1 MNLKTVSIHY
11 DKTYSLD
18 HNNRV
23 FTPRNVDASRTP
35 WNYNLITA
43 GLPCAVD
50 EEMLQCL
57 DDYWR
62 NYHILNDLYWSE
74 RTAAKILQDE
84 QYQQFLQRMRK
95 YRQAQNA
102 LNENPLITFLTFLIF
117 PFLIPC
123 EIYLQHQHHKDR
135 EALRALKDEQLL
147 RDLTF
152 KASKKALRGALN
164 EHDLQSAS
172 TYLRTFDDVVTKMAV
187 CANDYARIKPD
198 TDLTASPEH
207 RFATIDEIYSKLYEP
222 SFREFQARQRPCR
235 RYNGTYLEYIRE
247 GHAKGIAKKQ
257 QTKNAK
263 NRFPAEAL
271 EFVIGIGDMHNTG
284 YEAAFEDA
292 QKSETLLKDFCDH
305 LLTQHN
311 VCFVTT
317 KELHDPDWQ
326 PPFRHGLILLNLTM
340 HADEATPGIHLTC
353 IPYSRDCKRGPKVQ
367 ATMGRAMTG
376 MGYPSTWKDVL
387 DENGERIPKRN
398 KDGEIIHNKDDSI
411 RYQQEPDQQG
421 VIDWIEDQKRWI
433 QLEMKKR
440 YNWEREYKG
449 SHPRG
454 NLSTADYQAAAAKER
469 KEEVEKLM
477 EASLAQ
483 YNTRVRELSLLLNNR
498 ITQQLSSDTNQELIQ
513 HYLSVCSDEE
523 YYSIA
528 DRAVAYLKQ
537 LPIVEHRETQQAL
550 LQKIHAADIR
560 RKVNAQPCVR

>member
-1 MNLKTVSIHY
+1 
-11 DKTYSLD
+11 
-18 HNNRV
+18 
-23 FTPRNVDASRTP
+23 
-35 WNYNLITA
+35 
-43 GLPCAVD
+43 
-50 EEMLQCL
+50 
-57 DDYWR
+57 
-62 NYHILNDLYWSE
+62 
-74 RTAAKILQDE
+74 
-84 QYQQFLQRMRK
+84 
-95 YRQAQNA
+95 
-102 LNENPLITFLTFLIF
+102 
-117 PFLIPC
+117 
-123 EIYLQHQHHKDR
+123 
-135 EALRALKDEQLL
+135 
-147 RDLTF
+147 
-152 KASKKALRGALN
+152 
-164 EHDLQSAS
+164 
-172 TYLRTFDDVVTKMAV
+172 MAV
-187 CANDYARIKPD
+187 CANDYTRIKPD

-207 RFATIDEIYSKLYEP
+207 RFATIDEIYVKLYEP

-292 QKSETLLKDFCDH
+292 KKSETLLKDFCDH

-353 IPYSRDCKRGPKVQ
+353 IPYSRDCKHGPKVQ

-398 KDGEIIHNKDDSI
+398 KDGEIIHNKDGSI

-421 VIDWIEDQKRWI
+421 VIDWIENQKRWI

-454 NLSTADYQAAAAKER
+454 NLSTPDYKAAKAKER
-469 KEEVEKLM
+469 LEKYEQLTYD
-477 EASLAQ
+477 AVNAYQ
-483 YNTRVRELSLLLNNR
+483 DRVCDLSLRLDDKVSSQWQTATHQDIINR
-498 ITQQLSSDTNQELIQ
+498 YLSICSDKEYEEIVAKAAEHLEELAAREQKKSHQSLIQ
-513 HYLSVCSDEE
+513 Q
-523 YYSIA
+523 I
-528 DRAVAYLKQ
+528 
-537 LPIVEHRETQQAL
+537 QQAENRGYT
-550 LQKIHAADIR
+550 IGAASRMDIR
-560 RKVNAQPCVR
+560 ER